1 MMQFASWREGE
12 LQGDSGF
19 ASIVMHH
26 SDRTSSLTNVSA
38 MFENE
43 NSYFLTGTSSTVM
56 KHKSSR
62 QSWKTNQ
69 TNQHASYLES
79 NDSFDRSENNQK
91 NQLNEIAPLL
101 YSLNDQDQ
109 LYR

>member
-1 MMQFASWREGE
+1 MHVSDTEHVSESAFEGKTNKACQTEKKVMMQFALWKEGE

-43 NSYFLTGTSSTVM
+43 NSYFLT
-56 KHKSSR
+56 
-62 QSWKTNQ
+62 
-69 TNQHASYLES
+69 E
-79 NDSFDRSENNQK
+79 
-91 NQLNEIAPLL
+91 
-101 YSLNDQDQ
+101 
-109 LYR
+109 